1 MTEEI
6 DWCPSPPSRCCLL
19 AVFDIQM
26 QVYHQSQA
34 KLLGK
39 VSLVSSEV
47 GSFRSEVGS
56 TRFSKES
63 NAVRAVLGCDRWI
76 PRGLDRLAG
85 YVQVLAYHD
94 AAQLRPSSNHH
105 RLSLC

>member
-1 MTEEI
+1 M
-6 DWCPSPPSRCCLL
+6 L
-19 AVFDIQM
+19 AALNM
-26 QVYHQSQA
+26 EYKCKLYQSQA
-34 KLLGK
+34 KLLDK
-39 VSLVSSEV
+39 ALVSSEV
-47 GSFRSEVGS
+47 GWGPFRSEVGS

-63 NAVRAVLGCDRWI
+63 IAVRAVLGWDGWI

-94 AAQLRPSSNHH
+94 AAQLSPSSNHH

>member
-1 MTEEI
+1 
-6 DWCPSPPSRCCLL
+6 
-19 AVFDIQM
+19 M

-34 KLLGK
+34 KLLAK
-39 VSLVSSEV
+39 SPLVSRKV

-56 TRFSKES
+56 TRFKHES
-63 NAVRAVLGCDRWI
+63 IAVRAVLGCDGWI
-76 PRGLDRLAG
+76 PRDLDRLAG

-94 AAQLRPSSNHH
+94 AAQLSPYSNHH